1 LTVKTVIDVLSTT
14 VASENRAL
22 HEIVADAS
30 TNGVAVCD
38 ELGVVLYANHRIAAM
53 LGYNP
58 SELTGLSLRTI
69 LPSEAWQSA
78 DPERRPFQIG
88 AGLLAAN
95 ATHEILGRRKD
106 GTDIPV
112 ELELAV
118 ALEGDRRLT
127 VASLVE
133 VGNRHHPE
141 RRIKERTVQENQF
154 GHVVA
159 DLAARL
165 VSLPPGQVDEAIVD
179 SQRQIVLA
187 LGIDRCILW
196 QLTDDGTELIYTHA
210 WFRPGLQA
218 PPAIASAK
226 SLWPWFLEKIRANE
240 AVWFQTVDE
249 IPAAFD
255 RENVRPHTKSNA
267 IMPMEVNG
275 RVVGALSFASLQ
287 RERAWTDDILDRL
300 RLVAAVFAQVLARR
314 QSQVDLEHALAEVER
329 LKDQLAA
336 ENVQLRHE
344 MKALKTPRSIAAES
358 QSIQRTLAQV
368 ESVAPTDA
376 TVLLLGETGSG
387 KEVFAQAIHDLSR
400 RRNRPIVRVN
410 CGTIPTALM
419 ESELFGRERGA
430 YTGALSRQIGR
441 FELASGTTIFLD
453 EVGDLP
459 LEAQVKLLRVLQDRT
474 LERLGG
480 TRPIQ
485 VDVRVIAATNRDLRK
500 GVAER
505 TFRED
510 LFYRLNVF
518 PIHVPPLRER
528 AEDIPVLV
536 WTFINEFAKA
546 LGKNIES
553 ISKESLTALRQYAWP
568 GNVRE
573 LRNAIERA
581 VIVAKGSVLVVDMPR
596 SAHDHAAAILNLA
609 DLEREHIRGVLD
621 RVRWRVRGEGGA
633 AEVLGIK
640 PTTLE
645 SRMFKLGIHRP
656 KF

>member
-1 LTVKTVIDVLSTT
+1 
-14 VASENRAL
+14 
-22 HEIVADAS
+22 
-30 TNGVAVCD
+30 
-38 ELGVVLYANHRIAAM
+38 
-53 LGYNP
+53 
-58 SELTGLSLRTI
+58 
-69 LPSEAWQSA
+69 
-78 DPERRPFQIG
+78 
-88 AGLLAAN
+88 
-95 ATHEILGRRKD
+95 
-106 GTDIPV
+106 
-112 ELELAV
+112 
-118 ALEGDRRLT
+118 
-127 VASLVE
+127 
-133 VGNRHHPE
+133 
-141 RRIKERTVQENQF
+141 
-154 GHVVA
+154 
-159 DLAARL
+159 
-165 VSLPPGQVDEAIVD
+165 
-179 SQRQIVLA
+179 
-187 LGIDRCILW
+187 
-196 QLTDDGTELIYTHA
+196 
-210 WFRPGLQA
+210 
-218 PPAIASAK
+218 
-226 SLWPWFLEKIRANE
+226 
-240 AVWFQTVDE
+240 
-249 IPAAFD
+249 
-255 RENVRPHTKSNA
+255 
-267 IMPMEVNG
+267 
-275 RVVGALSFASLQ
+275 
-287 RERAWTDDILDRL
+287 
-300 RLVAAVFAQVLARR
+300 VAAVFAQVLARR

>member
-1 LTVKTVIDVLSTT
+1 MKTDVS
-14 VASENRAL
+14 SP
-22 HEIVADAS
+22 EI
-30 TNGVAVCD
+30 
-38 ELGVVLYANHRIAAM
+38 
-53 LGYNP
+53 
-58 SELTGLSLRTI
+58 
-69 LPSEAWQSA
+69 
-78 DPERRPFQIG
+78 
-88 AGLLAAN
+88 AG
-95 ATHEILGRRKD
+95 
-106 GTDIPV
+106 
-112 ELELAV
+112 
-118 ALEGDRRLT
+118 
-127 VASLVE
+127 
-133 VGNRHHPE
+133 
-141 RRIKERTVQENQF
+141 TVQANQF
-154 GHVVA
+154 GHLVA

-165 VSLPPGQVDEAIVD
+165 VSLPPGEVDEAIVD

-187 LGIDRCILW
+187 LDIDRCVLW
-196 QLTDDGTELIYTHA
+196 QFTENDGDLVYTHT
-210 WFRPGLQA
+210 WFRPGLE
-218 PPAIASAK
+218 PPPSTASAK
-226 SLWPWFLEKIRANE
+226 SLFPWFLEKIRANE
-240 AVWFQTVDE
+240 AVWFHRVDE

-255 RENVRPHTKSNA
+255 RENVRPLTMSNA

-275 RVVGALSFASLQ
+275 RVVGALSFASLR
-287 RERAWTDDILDRL
+287 RERVWTDDVLGRL

-314 QSQVDLEHALAEVER
+314 QSQVDLEHALAEVQR
-329 LKDQLAA
+329 LRDQLAV

-344 MKALKTPRSIAAES
+344 VTALKTPRSIAAES
-358 QSIQRTLAQV
+358 PSIQRTLAQV

-387 KEVFAQAIHDLSR
+387 KEVFAEAIHDQSR

-410 CGTIPTALM
+410 CGAIPTALM

-430 YTGALSRQIGR
+430 YTGALSRQVGR

-459 LEAQVKLLRVLQDRT
+459 FEAQAKLLRVLQDRT
-474 LERLGG
+474 LERLGS

-528 AEDIPVLV
+528 VEDIPILV
-536 WTFINEFAKA
+536 WTFVEEFARA

-553 ISKESLTALRQYAWP
+553 ISKESLTALRQHAWP

-581 VIVAKGSVLVVDMPR
+581 VIVAKGPVLVVDTPR
-596 SAHDHAAAILNLA
+596 PAHDDASAILNLA

-621 RVRWRVRGEGGA
+621 RVRWRVRGESGA
-633 AEVLGIK
+633 AEILGIK

-645 SRMFKLGIHRP
+645 SRMLKLGILRP
-656 KF
+656 KS

>member
-1 LTVKTVIDVLSTT
+1 VKTVIDVLNTAVT
-14 VASENRAL
+14 AENRAL
-22 HEIVADAS
+22 HEIVAEAS
-30 TNGVAVCD
+30 TNGIVVCD
-38 ELGVVLYANHRIAAM
+38 ELGTVLYANRRIAEI
-53 LGYNP
+53 LRYHP
-58 SELTGLSLRTI
+58 TELIGVPLDTL
-69 LPSEAWQSA
+69 LPSATWDA
-78 DPERRPFQIG
+78 VDRAERRLFHTG
-88 AGLLAAN
+88 ARILATN
-95 ATHEILGRRKD
+95 ASHELWGRRKD
-106 GTDIPV
+106 GTDITV
-112 ELELAV
+112 EVRLTV
-118 ALEGDRRLT
+118 ALEGDRRLM
-127 VASLVE
+127 VASVAD
-133 VGNRHHPE
+133 VGD
-141 RRIKERTVQENQF
+141 RRRKVRSAEALQF
-154 GHVVA
+154 EHLVA
-159 DLAARL
+159 DLAVRL
-165 VSLPPGQVDEAIVD
+165 VSLAPTKVDEAIVD

-187 LGIDRCILW
+187 LGIDRCVLW
-196 QLTDDGTELIYTHA
+196 QFTENDSDLVYTHT
-210 WFRPGLQA
+210 WFRPGLE
-218 PPAIASAK
+218 PPPTTASAK
-226 SLWPWFLEKIRANE
+226 SLFPWFLEKIRANE
-240 AVWFQTVDE
+240 AVWFHRVDE
-249 IPAAFD
+249 IPPAFD
-255 RENVRPHTKSNA
+255 RENVRPHTMSNA

-275 RVVGALSFASLQ
+275 HVVGALSFASLR
-287 RERAWTDDILDRL
+287 RERVWTDDILDRL

-314 QSQVDLEHALAEVER
+314 QSQVDLEHALAEVQR

-344 MKALKTPRSIAAES
+344 VTALKTHRSIAAES

-387 KEVFAQAIHDLSR
+387 KEVFAQAIHDQSR
-400 RRNRPIVRVN
+400 RRDRPMVRVN

-459 LEAQVKLLRVLQDRT
+459 LEAQVKLLHVLQDRT
-474 LERLGG
+474 LERLGS

-485 VDVRVIAATNRDLRK
+485 VDVRVIAATNRDLK
-500 GVAER
+500 KAVEER

-536 WTFINEFAKA
+536 WTFIDEFAKT

-553 ISKESLTALRQYAWP
+553 ISKESLRALRQYAWP

-581 VIVAKGSVLVVDMPR
+581 VIVAKGPVLAVDMPR
-596 SAHDHAAAILNLA
+596 PANGDATATLNLA

-656 KF
+656 KH